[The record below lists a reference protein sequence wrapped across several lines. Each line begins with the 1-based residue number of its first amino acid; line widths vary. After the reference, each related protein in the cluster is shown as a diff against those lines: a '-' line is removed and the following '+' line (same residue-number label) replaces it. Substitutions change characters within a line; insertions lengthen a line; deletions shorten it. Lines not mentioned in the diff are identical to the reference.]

1 MPQFYFINGKDPQ
14 AICYLL
20 LIVSDM
26 DDWRTADIIR
36 QNHVEYDYMALLC
49 RGVPQYSGP
58 VKFMWYNFDGQNLID
73 TSGDSNRMFVDSR
86 GSHTASISP
95 FFTSS
100 SSSSSSSSSFT
111 AVRLQRLSWPFLPKP
126 QQLTAASCLCCPRN
140 VFTGGVL
147 VSRVRIKHTV
157 YTNVIGQLL
166 I

>member
-1 MPQFYFINGKDPQ
+1 MMMIAFKGAGGDFLKISSLRRELSPTCTLKWPRRYCVQITCNTLSAYHVQRVMCHFVRRDSSAIKFY
-14 AICYLL
+14 
-20 LIVSDM
+20 
-26 DDWRTADIIR
+26 R
-36 QNHVEYDYMALLC
+36 VEIA
-49 RGVPQYSGP
+49 G
-58 VKFMWYNFDGQNLID
+58 
-73 TSGDSNRMFVDSR
+73 
-86 GSHTASISP
+86 
-95 FFTSS
+95 
-100 SSSSSSSSSFT
+100 T